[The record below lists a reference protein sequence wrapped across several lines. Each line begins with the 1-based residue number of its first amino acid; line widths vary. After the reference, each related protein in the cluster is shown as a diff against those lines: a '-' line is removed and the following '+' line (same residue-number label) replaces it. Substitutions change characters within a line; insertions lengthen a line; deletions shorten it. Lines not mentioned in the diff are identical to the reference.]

1 MLPSIVALH
10 TYNSYIAS
18 NKQFPK
24 KVKMQ
29 NDLIKQA
36 IADAKAL
43 RQSAY
48 ELAKEQIAETFGP
61 RVQEMIKLKLS
72 EMDDESL
79 AFEAKD
85 KEEKPVD
92 EAKHDEEEKAM
103 GEAKHDKKDAKMEAK
118 HDEDPMKEGDDMGE
132 VDEVTL
138 DELLAELEAEDDSKK
153 LQKEG
158 DDDDADD
165 KEEKE
170 DDEAGE
176 SEEGPV
182 EGGEEVTELTVDE
195 LKDIIRDVLSDI
207 QMGGA
212 PADDAGALEPE
223 AGAGEEAGGEGEVDL
238 AAEVHDDSVDEITLD
253 EILASLEEAD
263 KEEDPKMEAKHG
275 EEEKAMEEVKK
286 MKHDL
291 QEAVKTI
298 NTLRTELNEV
308 NLLNAKLLYVNKIFK
323 AKSLSE
329 AQKLKVINAFDRA
342 ENVKEAKKIYETLQ
356 DSIATTNVAKKS
368 IKESVGFA
376 SKPAGMV
383 AKTQPIVEQNDIVNR
398 WQVLAGIKKTK

>member
-1 MLPSIVALH
+1 
-10 TYNSYIAS
+10 
-18 NKQFPK
+18 
-24 KVKMQ
+24 MQ
-29 NDLIKQA
+29 NELIKQA

-72 EMDDESL
+72 EMDDDSIE
-79 AFEAKD
+79 EAKHD
-85 KEEKPVD
+85 DESVD
-92 EAKHDEEEKAM
+92 EAKHDKEEP
-103 GEAKHDKKDAKMEAK
+103 KMEAK
-118 HDEDPMKEGDDMGE
+118 HDKDPMKEGDDMGE

-138 DELLAELEAEDDSKK
+138 DELLAELDAEDDSKK
-153 LQKEG
+153 LHKEG
-158 DDDDADD
+158 EDDDADD
-165 KEEKE
+165 KEDEDEKE
-170 DDEAGE
+170 GEEEA
-176 SEEGPV
+176 EGAV
-182 EGGEEVTELTVDE
+182 EGAEEVTELTVDE

-207 QMGGA
+207 SMGA
-212 PADDAGALEPE
+212 PADDAGTLEPE
-223 AGAGEEAGGEGEVDL
+223 AGAGEEAGAEGEVDL

-263 KEEDPKMEAKHG
+263 KDEEPKMEAKH
-275 EEEKAMEEVKK
+275 EEDEKAMKEVKK
-286 MKHDL
+286 MKQDL

-356 DSIATTNVAKKS
+356 DSIATTSVGKKS

-383 AKTQPIVEQNDIVNR
+383 TKTQPIVEQNDIVNR
-398 WQVLAGIKKTK
+398 WQVLAGIRKTK